1 MKKMLFCNECGT
13 QLKEGAAFCPS
24 CGTVVKGQ
32 APATTQISQ
41 QPVPAQKM
49 AKKTKMLLIGIGA
62 AVILLFGAYKTGE
75 TLTDKNR
82 MIESFEKALID
93 GDQKKVAKLL
103 HSDDPQLTIS
113 ESSVKGFV
121 SYYKKHPDEVSDL
134 IDNLEEQS
142 KYLDNHTYRSSN
154 DLIDFFAEGNL
165 DNGVIN
171 LKKDGKT
178 ALFFDK
184 YTLEVEE
191 VFVTITTNY
200 KDTQLSFDGKEIG
213 KADEDDF
220 QHTYGPYLPGNYKV
234 QATLKTDFVDL
245 KKSENIS
252 LVNSGNEVELDMYL
266 DGEDVTVNLDSFDP
280 SVKATLFIDGK
291 DVKINPIET
300 PTFGPVLVDGTM
312 NIQVEATLPWG
323 KVKTAEIPIT
333 DREVPVNLGQSSEL
347 QDAIFNQIATYS
359 TENLVAF
366 TTGSTNKLTT
376 VTDSYKDVI
385 AESIAYSQEMEQYY
399 KGQYL
404 GTIFALDS
412 LNVYFSEDKWVADVE
427 VLQSYNEGL
436 YYEGVTPELEKV
448 EVNRRYS
455 LEYNEKQK
463 KWLINGMESSFGYGT
478 DHVKEIKEK
487 DPKMYQTNWGNS
499 TISTEASTD
508 KIASFVEEYMYASVA
523 AINAEDFSLVEGYI
537 DPSGKKY
544 NEQKEYT
551 TYLNEKGIT
560 EDLLSIEIEEV
571 KKLDDTTYQVTSF
584 DEYTIYQQD
593 GSEEDASYKTV
604 QIVKIL
610 PDGSFGINELIST
623 DKQ

>member
-1 MKKMLFCNECGT
+1 MLFCNECGT

-24 CGTVVKGQ
+24 CGTVVKGK

-49 AKKTKMLLIGIGA
+49 TKKTKMLLIGIGA

-93 GDQKKVAKLL
+93 GDHKKVAKLL

-142 KYLDNHTYRSSN
+142 EYLDNHTYRSSN

-184 YTLEVEE
+184 YSLEVEE

-245 KKSENIS
+245 KRSENVS

-266 DGEDVTVNLDSFDP
+266 DGEDVTVNLNSFDP
-280 SVKATLFIDGK
+280 SVKAALFIDGK
-291 DVKINPIET
+291 DVKIDPIKT
-300 PTFGPVLVDGTM
+300 PTFGPVLVDGSM

-333 DREVPVNLGQSSEL
+333 DSEVSVNLGQSSEL
-347 QDAIFNQIATYS
+347 QDVIFNQIATYS

-376 VTDSYKDVI
+376 VTDGYKDVI

-404 GTIFALDS
+404 GTKFALDS
-412 LNVYFSEDKWVADVE
+412 LNVYFSDDKWVADVE

-436 YYEGVTPELEKV
+436 YYEGETPELEKV

-455 LEYNEKQK
+455 LEYNDKQK
-463 KWLINGMESSFGYGT
+463 KWLINGMDSSFGYGT
-478 DHVKEIKEK
+478 DYVKEIKEK
-487 DPKMYQTNWGNS
+487 EPKMYQTNWGNS
-499 TISTEASTD
+499 TISTVATTD
-508 KIASFVEEYMYASVA
+508 EIASFVEEYMYASVA

-551 TYLNEKGIT
+551 AYLNEKGIT

-604 QIVKIL
+604 QNVKIL